1 MHYERMEV
9 ESVLANRGM
18 EQVSRA
24 QALAPESGASLCF
37 DTASVRAG
45 GESRLVGVEGAKG
58 RVCTH

>member
-1 MHYERMEV
+1 MER
-9 ESVLANRGM
+9 VLANRGM

-45 GESRLVGVEGAKG
+45 GQSRLVGVEGAKG